1 MNRTYT
7 DDSVALHTD
16 LYEIN
21 MILTHWKKGNDQK
34 RAVFEV
40 YYRNNPFGMGYTIF
54 TGLERVVN
62 YIQELRFTES
72 DIQYLRE
79 IEEYPEEFLTYLKNW
94 RFKGTLRS
102 FKEGEVAFAN
112 EPLIQVEGS
121 IVDCQLI
128 ETALLN
134 IVNFQTL
141 IATKAAQI
149 KSAAGE

>member
-1 MNRTYT
+1 MIKNVQYLKFIIVIIL
-7 DDSVALHTD
+7 SV
-16 LYEIN
+16 
-21 MILTHWKKGNDQK
+21 W
-34 RAVFEV
+34 R
-40 YYRNNPFGMGYTIF
+40 YTIF

-149 KSAAGE
+149 KSAAGMIRF